1 MTDMSISDP
10 NTVPVTF
17 VNQIASHGCINGVV
31 NFTFATALFTP
42 SNDNKTV
49 DADLIVT
56 CRLRMDLYCAM
67 QLRRVLDRIIEQNTT
82 KPPEKTVTAG
92 LVN

>member
-1 MTDMSISDP
+1 MSNLSITDP

-17 VNQIASHGCINGVV
+17 INQIASHGCLNGVV

-42 SNDNKTV
+42 SGDNKTV
-49 DADLIVT
+49 DPDIIVT

-67 QLRRVLDRIIEQNTT
+67 QLRRVLDRIIEQNT
-82 KPPEKTVTAG
+82 KEPEKTVTAG